1 MQYPSMML
9 ILQFIKTK
17 GNSFRSNMLN
27 PLFILYLSDES
38 MSFVTCYVLLVN
50 KYVFRSYYLLLGILL
65 FYILHNR
72 QLCNSLLVLSGM
84 SVHGKTACLL
94 LSILI
99 FCSDCCVT
107 ISHFYLLKSQWKHKN
122 WKWIV
127 DNRVSTFELI
137 VILNNWTACFSN
149 NLFFL
154 YIDTS
159 CFIRYN

>member
-17 GNSFRSNMLN
+17 RNSFRSNILN

-38 MSFVTCYVLLVN
+38 MSFVTCYNVLLVN
-50 KYVFRSYYLLLGILL
+50 KYVFSYLLLGILL

-72 QLCNSLLVLSGM
+72 QLCNSLLVLSVM

-94 LSILI
+94 LPILI
-99 FCSDCCVT
+99 FNSDCCVT

-137 VILNNWTACFSN
+137 VISNNWTASFSN

-154 YIDTS
+154 YIDLS
-159 CFIRYN
+159 CFIIYN